1 MYRIL
6 YRFLASL
13 ARLAVRSGCS
23 KDLEIIVSRH
33 QLAVLRRQVDRPEFT
48 DADRSLLGAIA
59 AALPRSSRAC
69 GCGNPVVAD
78 QAACRYSLTS
88 PSHRVDLRLRGACV
102 AGSEGRPGP
111 GVAGHH
117 GWSAHTAVFSG
128 THTLSAAT
136 KTATLASVGAMV
148 PTVPTGG
155 RKRFGVLGELN
166 RQVAVTGA
174 VTRLC
179 SSALTYQFVAIYW
192 VSQNRST
199 RARRSIGVV
208 SRST

>member
-1 MYRIL
+1 ML
-6 YRFLASL
+6 
-13 ARLAVRSGCS
+13 
-23 KDLEIIVSRH
+23 RH

-48 DADRSLLGAIA
+48 DADRSLLGVIA

-102 AGSEGRPGP
+102 AASEGRPSP

-192 VSQNRST
+192 VSQNRPT
-199 RARRSIGVV
+199 KAPGSIGVD